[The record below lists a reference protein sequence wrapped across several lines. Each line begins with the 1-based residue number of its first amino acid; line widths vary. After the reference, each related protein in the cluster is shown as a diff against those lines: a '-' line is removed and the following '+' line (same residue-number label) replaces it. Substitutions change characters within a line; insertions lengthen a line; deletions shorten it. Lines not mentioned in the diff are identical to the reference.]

1 MALESNP
8 NIKTLALYNKS
19 MEIIDG
25 DSVGAGNWT
34 SAVVTLNSIHVAASR
49 VRKKQN
55 TMDGIINDVR
65 RIQSQLEED
74 DRLNY
79 GKNSRKVFGYVHFPS
94 ISGSASK

>member
-25 DSVGAGNWT
+25 DSVGAGNRT

-74 DRLNY
+74 NRY